1 MVVTIGFKM
10 LRVMKRITSIFSI
23 AVAAMAML
31 SSCAK
36 SELKNDINFS
46 DGKVYTAYSDV
57 DTKTAMDG
65 LSTKWLADD
74 TVWGVDMTP
83 AEYVSNPPSFDGEN
97 GHKVSFTFPGLEGDL
112 FLAIYPSTAASFDM
126 QDYACAYVTIPSEQT
141 AVKGGFSNGAAVSI
155 AYPEEGSSELHF
167 MNLVSF
173 VGVKIQNENIVKV
186 ELEDIDA
193 VQPSQLAGKFSI
205 NPWDGPSTSMTECEY
220 PATSTKVSL
229 SGTFEKDGLYY
240 FCVAPREG
248 SHGLYDIRLTFTDK
262 NGRVAT
268 FEQHDETNPK
278 VAFNRN
284 QTLVIFDQEIQDSKW
299 LKPVEHTIS
308 WTGPS
313 DWTTDDEKDEFSLAT
328 QPYGY
333 SVVLKKNNG
342 GTAPT
347 VNATA
352 KDCRLY
358 AKGTATISNDKEITK
373 IVFNVSTQGKKRL
386 APITASV
393 GTIATQALE
402 DATVVWTGKSKEIT
416 FTVGENA
423 IYGSEGSSKAGQ
435 LCFDTIDATYLSDG
449 TEPEPEPT
457 KYTITIAEGIVGGT
471 VTASAAEAV
480 ENTEITLTATP
491 ATGYDFSS
499 WNVTNVATSAEI
511 TVTDNKFTMPAAN
524 VNVSANFRKQ
534 TTGEVWTATAF
545 ASILDGDELVIVGKS
560 GNNYYAM
567 SNDKG
572 TSAAPAAVSVA
583 ISGDDL
589 SETPESNIIWVASKD
604 VNGNITFYLSDEQDK
619 WLYCTDSNNGVR
631 VGTNTAKTFSL
642 DNTGYLKHNGTSRFV
657 GIYTSTDWRCY
668 TSASGNIANQT
679 FKFYVRKGG
688 ATKYSVTCATVT
700 GGTLSASPVK
710 ATEGTTVE
718 LTATPAT
725 EYAFNNDWT
734 VKGADETSI
743 TVTDGKFT
751 MPAQNVTVSGS
762 FTKKTY
768 AITKTTATNGTY
780 TVKVGGNEVEVA
792 SKGEKVTLAADP
804 ADGYKLDGFTVKE
817 TSSGNT
823 VTVSNNSFTMPGA
836 AVTVSAEFSEQRVD
850 PEYEGQGT
858 SDDPYTVSDLIK
870 IAENLGS
877 GNVTE
882 DSWYGV
888 GIISSITEVSTQ
900 YGNATYIIKDKNDQS
915 KTFTVYRGKYLDNT
929 AFTSADQI
937 GVNDEVVVYGKIKNH
952 NGTTMEFDTGN
963 YIASITK
970 ATKYDVK
977 VATGITN
984 GTITVNPTSAVAG
997 QTVTI
1002 TATPN
1007 TGYKLKAGSITVTKA
1022 SSGTVTVTNNQFTM
1036 PAEAVTVSAE
1046 FEVNSDPKTEK
1057 TATIN
1062 FGTNNVKINA
1072 ASVTGDDDKGNT
1084 WTITTVGTSSFTSQ
1098 PTYCQVGASSKPATS
1113 ITFTTTLPSD
1123 AEVTSIS
1130 AKFGGFSGTAGTV
1143 TLKVGNNSVGTGS
1156 LNAGNDVTVTST
1168 STASGNVITIT
1179 VTGIAKGVKVYN
1191 IVTKYKSAN

>member
-1 MVVTIGFKM
+1 MKKITKIFVLAIASMVA
-10 LRVMKRITSIFSI
+10 L
-23 AVAAMAML
+23 A
-31 SSCAK
+31 SCAK
-36 SELKNDINFS
+36 NEVNNTTTGGTILK
-46 DGKVYTAYSDV
+46 AYFDETL
-57 DTKTAMDG
+57 TKTALNSNYQVVWSSEDAISAFDIEGTQYTSASTTVSQDG
-65 LSTKWLADD
+65 LVAEFSFNVEEEFFYAIFPADGKA
-74 TVWGVDMTP
+74 TMNNESVITTTLPLVQNAVAGG
-83 AEYVSNPPSFDGEN
+83 FDPKAN
-97 GHKVSFTFPGLEGDL
+97 
-112 FLAIYPSTAASFDM
+112 LAISQNVDNTAKFYNGGTLIGFEIKNDNIKKIEFESNLNLAGPCYISIDNNNEPLLQSTFAETTNKVTLQGNFEKGKTYYAVVFPT
-126 QDYACAYVTIPSEQT
+126 DYSGLKMTFTREDGKT
-141 AVKGGFSNGAAVSI
+141 AVYTNSASLELSDLRNAA
-155 AYPEEGSSELHF
+155 
-167 MNLVSF
+167 
-173 VGVKIQNENIVKV
+173 
-186 ELEDIDA
+186 
-193 VQPSQLAGKFSI
+193 
-205 NPWDGPSTSMTECEY
+205 MTVF
-220 PATSTKVSL
+220 AK
-229 SGTFEKDGLYY
+229 
-240 FCVAPREG
+240 
-248 SHGLYDIRLTFTDK
+248 
-262 NGRVAT
+262 
-268 FEQHDETNPK
+268 
-278 VAFNRN
+278 
-284 QTLVIFDQEIQDSKW
+284 EIPDSKW
-299 LKPVEHTIS
+299 QGGDLKPVEHTIS

-313 DWTTDDEKDEFSLAT
+313 DWTTDSEKDEFSLTA

-342 GTAPT
+342 GTSPT

-358 AKGTATISNDKEITK
+358 AKGTATISNSKEITK
-373 IVFNVSTQGKKRL
+373 IIFNISTAGKKRL
-386 APITASV
+386 ATITASV
-393 GTIATQALE
+393 GTIATQTAE
-402 DATVVWTGKSKEIT
+402 ADMVVWTGKAKEVT
-416 FTVGENA
+416 FTVGDTA
-423 IYGSEGSSKAGQ
+423 DYGSEGSSKAGQ
-435 LCFDTIDATYLSDG
+435 LCFDSIDATYLSDG
-449 TEPEPEPT
+449 SEPEPEPT
-457 KYTITIAEGIVGGT
+457 KYAITIAEGIVGGT

-480 ENTEITLTATP
+480 ENAEITLTATP

-499 WNVTNVATSAEI
+499 WKVTNTETSAEI
-511 TVTDNKFTMPAAN
+511 TVTDNKFTMPAAD
-524 VNVSANFRKQ
+524 VNVSATFRKQ
-534 TTGEVWTATAF
+534 TTGETWTATTF
-545 ASILDGDELVIVGKS
+545 ASIAEDDELVIVGKS

-619 WLYCTDSNNGVR
+619 WLYCIDSNNGVR

-768 AITKTTATNGTY
+768 TITKTTATNGTY

-836 AVTVSAEFSEQRVD
+836 AVTVSATFSEQRVD

-858 SDDPYTVSDLIK
+858 LDDPYTVSDLIK

-915 KTFTVYRGKYLDNT
+915 KTFTVYRGKYLDEA
-929 AFTSADQI
+929 AFTSASQI
-937 GVNDEVVVYGKIKNH
+937 AVNDEVVVYGKIKNH
-952 NGTTMEFDTGN
+952 NGSTMEFDAGN
-963 YIASITK
+963 YIASLKKAPYLTATVDNVDAIPAVGSTLTVSVNTNVASWNAVSNNSAFVISDKTATSFKVVVSENTSTTEGRKAKIT
-970 ATKYDVK
+970 VS
-977 VATGITN
+977 ATG
-984 GTITVNPTSAVAG
+984 VNPVEIDMT
-997 QTVTI
+997 Q
-1002 TATPN
+1002 
-1007 TGYKLKAGSITVTKA
+1007 LKAGGVVQHLTCDFENESTSYTGWVVDKFA
-1022 SSGTVTVTNNQFTM
+1022 FKQTNSNL
-1036 PAEAVTVSAE
+1036 SAHTG
-1046 FEVNSDPKTEK
+1046 SY
-1057 TATIN
+1057 
-1062 FGTNNVKINA
+1062 FGTTDGKTTGYLQTKEKIA
-1072 ASVTGDDDKGNT
+1072 APQKITFYASKTSTNTTSSNWKVQYSANGTT
-1084 WTITTVGTSSFTSQ
+1084 WTDVGTH
-1098 PTYCQVGASSKPATS
+1098 
-1113 ITFTTTLPSD
+1113 
-1123 AEVTSIS
+1123 
-1130 AKFGGFSGTAGTV
+1130 
-1143 TLKVGNNSVGTGS
+1143 
-1156 LNAGNDVTVTST
+1156 
-1168 STASGNVITIT
+1168 TASGTTRGSWTEYSDDLSSLSNVYIRIYY
-1179 VTGIAKGVKVYN
+1179 TGSTAVRAIDDVDLVY
-1191 IVTKYKSAN
+1191 